1 MDKIQLG
8 KNVIEIEVEALKSL
22 GASLGCDF
30 EEAIDAI
37 LACLDTNSKLVLTG
51 IGKSGNISQKIAATF
66 TSTGTP
72 AVVLN
77 HVDALHGDL
86 GIIQSGDVILVLSF
100 SGESDEIG
108 QFLPALK
115 RFSNT
120 MIVMTGNRDSTIA
133 KSADIIIPIPVK
145 NEACPFNLAPTA
157 STTAMLAMGDA
168 LAICLLK
175 IRGFTE
181 KDFALY
187 HPSGAI
193 GRRLLMKIK
202 DVMRSDRQLA
212 VSPPEMSVRQALNLM
227 TNAKA
232 GCICI
237 TNQDGALTGIFTD
250 GDLRRHI
257 LSGESLLDRPIGS
270 VMTPDPIKLDQD
282 ALAVEALK
290 IFDEHQIDDLVIV
303 DSNSLPV
310 GIVDSQDL
318 PKIKLL

>member
-1 MDKIQLG
+1 MDKIQHG
-8 KNVIEIEVEALKSL
+8 RNVIKTEIEALKGLCDSL
-22 GASLGCDF
+22 NGEF
-30 EEAIDAI
+30 IEAVDRLLSCIDS
-37 LACLDTNSKLVLTG
+37 NSKIVLTG

-66 TSTGTP
+66 TSTGSP

-86 GIIQSGDVILVLSF
+86 GIIQPGDVILILSF
-100 SGESDEIG
+100 SGESDELS
-108 QFLPALK
+108 QLLPSLK
-115 RFSNT
+115 RFSNY
-120 MIVMTGNRDSTIA
+120 MIAMTGNRQSSIGSSSDLVLE
-133 KSADIIIPIPVK
+133 IPVK

-175 IRGFTE
+175 SRGFTE

-193 GRRLLMKIK
+193 GRRLLMKVK
-202 DVMRSDRQLA
+202 DVML
-212 VSPPEMSVRQALNLM
+212 PERKPTLVDPTWNIRDALNQM
-227 TNAKA
+227 TDAKS
-232 GCICI
+232 GCVCVI
-237 TNQDGALTGIFTD
+237 DGEGTLTGIFTD
-250 GDLRRHI
+250 GDLRRKI
-257 LSGESLLDRPIGS
+257 LEDPQLLEKEIGA
-270 VMTPDPIKLDQD
+270 VMTKNPISLNQE

-290 IFDEHQIDDLVIV
+290 IFDENQIDDLIV
-303 DSNSLPV
+303 VDDKNNPV